1 MDIYD
6 VGAIILQFDGF
17 KVYLYLKPF
26 HWTKTTT
33 CQKKQTSVLAIAKR
47 NYNYVRFEVLAVQLY
62 IYTNKLYFDTWEST
76 GYKF

>member
-1 MDIYD
+1 M
-6 VGAIILQFDGF
+6 
-17 KVYLYLKPF
+17 P
-26 HWTKTTT
+26 
-33 CQKKQTSVLAIAKR
+33 KKQTSELAIAKR